1 MAGEVEVIEVIFI
14 MFFDVMVG
22 VCWIDI
28 VEVGISMEG
37 IVRVYE
43 ESVIGIVVFWGVE
56 LDCYIDIVEEII
68 WFVAICGILDE
79 RLFVCLVREL
89 SVDFFFWWYVFYRL
103 FIWFVMLFYN
113 YYDIFWFGILFVVW
127 RL

>member
-1 MAGEVEVIEVIFI
+1 MGEVEVIEVIFI

-68 WFVAICGILDE
+68 WFVVICGIFICLFSE
-79 RLFVCLVREL
+79 RVECR
-89 SVDFFFWWYVFYRL
+89 FFFLMICILLVIYLVCYVVL
-103 FIWFVMLFYN
+103 
-113 YYDIFWFGILFVVW
+113 
-127 RL
+127 